1 MGERTVVDKL
11 AARLKERNQH
21 FSKDDDQHLGNVY
34 TRVNPARSRGV
45 NSLLRALYGGLT
57 PRLQPEID
65 VILKKGGDI
74 RAIEVKLFRLRSN
87 NSLSR
92 SYYEGIDQAIAL
104 LMYGFNRAALWHVFD
119 QDIEM
124 SKVRAYGSIAQVFIV
139 DKLKLPIDYTAWC
152 LDRRRPDYEFIPTK
166 PILGDFGSMDV
177 KLTIPL
183 VKIQDPRF
191 RFVWVSDNPLL
202 EDGRVQN
209 IREALMQWLDKRK
222 QS

>member
-1 MGERTVVDKL
+1 LRERTVVEKL
-11 AARLKERNQH
+11 SGKLRDRNQH
-21 FSKDDDQHLGNVY
+21 FSKDDDQHLGDVY

-45 NSLLRALYGGLT
+45 NSLL
-57 PRLQPEID
+57 
-65 VILKKGGDI
+65 LKKGDDI
-74 RAIEVKLFRLRSN
+74 RAIEVKLFKLRSN

-124 SKVRAYGSIAQVFIV
+124 SKVSTYGSIAQVFIV

-152 LDRRRPDYEFIPTK
+152 LDRSGPDYEFIPTK
-166 PILGDFGSMDV
+166 PILGDFRSMDV

-183 VKIQDPRF
+183 VKIQDPRL
-191 RFVWVSDNPLL
+191 RFVWVRGNPLL
-202 EDGRVQN
+202 EDGRVRN

>member
-1 MGERTVVDKL
+1 LRERTVVEKL
-11 AARLKERNQH
+11 AAKLRDRNQH
-21 FSKDDDQHLGNVY
+21 FSKDHDQHLGDVY

-45 NSLLRALYGGLT
+45 NSLLRELYGGLT

-65 VILKKGGDI
+65 VILKKGDDI
-74 RAIEVKLFRLRSN
+74 RAIEVKLFKLRSN

-124 SKVRAYGSIAQVFIV
+124 GKVNTYGSIAQVFIV

-152 LDRRRPDYEFIPTK
+152 LDRSGPDYEFIPTK
-166 PILGDFGSMDV
+166 PILGDFRSMDV
-177 KLTIPL
+177 KVTIPL
-183 VKIQDPRF
+183 FKIQDPRLS
-191 RFVWVSDNPLL
+191 FVWVRVNPLL
-202 EDGRVQN
+202 EDGRVRN
-209 IREALMQWLDKRK
+209 IREALMQWLEKRK